1 MTTKERILEEALTLF
16 SRQGYKATGVRQI
29 AAAVGIRDASL
40 YKHFKSKEDIFRG
53 IMALIEEHIGGFSPE
68 LGLPRWE
75 GESLDADTEPLV
87 HLDLETMKAIS
98 RKAFLFYLT
107 DPYLSR
113 FRRLAHL
120 ERYREPEIYR
130 RYYKL
135 FMEDA
140 VSYLP
145 RLFEVLMKRGTFRQG
160 DPRGAALHYYAPIY
174 FLLDQYEGCE
184 ERVEEAATILD
195 QQIEAFYSLYHQ

>member
-140 VSYLP
+140 VSYLT

-184 ERVEEAATILD
+184 ERAEEAAAILD
-195 QQIEAFYSLYHQ
+195 QQIEAFYSLYHA